1 MNEQPKPN
9 KKPFFYYAMIAML
22 ILMLLNAFVFP
33 SLMTPRVTE
42 VSYDKFLDM
51 LSGGQV
57 TVVEL
62 QENERE
68 LYFKAAD
75 ENGAERIYS
84 TGVFPDADLQKRL
97 SESGVTFSAVAPQE
111 NSTLMN
117 FLFTWIFPTLILIL
131 PMVLLWRMM
140 QKRMGDGSNMMSFG
154 MGKSNAK
161 MYVAAQTG
169 KTFADVA
176 GQEEA
181 KEALEEIVDFLHNPD
196 KYRSVGAVMPKG
208 VLLVGPPGTGK
219 TLLAKAVAGEANVPF
234 FSIAGSEFVEM
245 FVGQGAARVRDLFKQ
260 AKEKAPC
267 IVFIDEIDT
276 IGKKRD
282 GSGIAGNDE
291 REQTLNQLLSEMDG
305 FDGSSGVVILAAT
318 NRPET
323 LDKALLRPGR
333 FDRRIGFRDVKIE
346 KDRMLVNGMPVKLRG
361 ACRHDIHPTLG
372 RTTTAELDSLD
383 VILFKRS
390 NMNFVRTS
398 HYPPTERFL
407 EYCDRYGIYVES
419 ETAVCF
425 VDTYRQKNYAPGKTQ
440 DSAEFT
446 PRYLS
451 QCREMVKSFRSHPS
465 ILFWSIGNESVYG
478 TNFQQCWDWVKAT
491 DKTRPVIFS
500 YPGSV
505 GEKKPVY
512 DILSMHYQ
520 DVNGNLNQ
528 WNRSTHGFQGEGIPA
543 LFDEWAHPACY
554 TYATLQEDPNI
565 REFWGHSIERMWSG
579 LFDAPGGLGGAIW
592 GYVDETFML
601 PEPKVGTAFWK
612 EFARTAKPEDYQGKC
627 VGYGEWGIV
636 DVWRREKPEFWA
648 TKKAYSPVRLMT
660 TEVASFLSGQRLLLP
675 LYNRFDHTDL
685 DEIKIRY
692 TYKGVEKELPA
703 PSIAPHQKGL
713 LVIPAEAWEEGELLS
728 ICFYTATGELL
739 DAEQVSL
746 GSDYHVRLADSEAS
760 PVNGVLQVEETAG
773 MMTIKGDGFEIPFS
787 KETGLISN
795 ATSKG
800 QVIIEKGPFL
810 HLDIN
815 LNHLTGA
822 EVRKSARK
830 FLTSDSDWKKQS
842 LTYTRKEGAVEV
854 ALSGFYQDV
863 QTDILIRISPAGEMN
878 VSYVVAGQ
886 PNGYLRETGLSFY
899 LPERLDYLQWERKGM
914 WSCYPE
920 GAFAGNTGETS
931 LYNPKQVRYGENPAQ
946 PWSADTHNYYYWADA
961 GANCDCPLTQMA
973 KGMKENIYRYTLS
986 ATGVKAGLTVCSPD
1000 ASLACR
1006 TSKRGDGQ
1014 LMLYINNRW
1023 DYPEIAWG
1031 NYCKTLEAV
1040 PCYGEMKI
1048 RF

>member
-1 MNEQPKPN
+1 MKQIKTILFAFGCSFLLSGTKAFAQVERLPDEASYPVLQELAGVETPAVLLSGTWQFRYSPDSKWDKIQVPGEPAMQGYAIEHDKPFTYRKSFTVPADYAGKHTILRFDGVYSYARLFVNDTFVREHHGGFTRWDTDVTPFVRPGKKNEIRLEVTDRLDDISYASGYAHHPIGGILRDVTLFALPETCLYDFYAETHLDAAYEDAVLKIGYSSPVVGGAEVAYTLADPSGRRYPLAQSRFPLKEGGNMNELPVKNPLKWDAEHPN
-9 KKPFFYYAMIAML
+9 LYTL
-22 ILMLLNAFVFP
+22 
-33 SLMTPRVTE
+33 TVT
-42 VSYDKFLDM
+42 
-51 LSGGQV
+51 LS
-57 TVVEL
+57 
-62 QENERE
+62 
-68 LYFKAAD
+68 K
-75 ENGAERIYS
+75 
-84 TGVFPDADLQKRL
+84 
-97 SESGVTFSAVAPQE
+97 
-111 NSTLMN
+111 
-117 FLFTWIFPTLILIL
+117 
-131 PMVLLWRMM
+131 
-140 QKRMGDGSNMMSFG
+140 DG
-154 MGKSNAK
+154 
-161 MYVAAQTG
+161 
-169 KTFADVA
+169 
-176 GQEEA
+176 
-181 KEALEEIVDFLHNPD
+181 KEI
-196 KYRSVGAVMPKG
+196 
-208 VLLVGPPGTGK
+208 
-219 TLLAKAVAGEANVPF
+219 
-234 FSIAGSEFVEM
+234 
-245 FVGQGAARVRDLFKQ
+245 
-260 AKEKAPC
+260 
-267 IVFIDEIDT
+267 
-276 IGKKRD
+276 
-282 GSGIAGNDE
+282 
-291 REQTLNQLLSEMDG
+291 
-305 FDGSSGVVILAAT
+305 
-318 NRPET
+318 
-323 LDKALLRPGR
+323 GR

-505 GEKKPVY
+505 GEKEPVY

-528 WNRSTHGFQGEGIPA
+528 WNRSTRGFQGEGIPA

-760 PVNGVLQVEETAG
+760 PVNGVLLVEETAG

-946 PWSADTHNYYYWADA
+946 PWLADTHNYYYWADA
-961 GANCDCPLTQMA
+961 GTNCDRPLTQMA

-986 ATGVKAGLTVCSPD
+986 ATGGGAGLTVCSSD

-1031 NYCKTLEAV
+1031 NYCKTLEVV

>member
-1 MNEQPKPN
+1 MKIKTILFAFGCSLLLSGTKAFAQVERLPDEASYPVLQELAGVETPAVLLSGTWQFRYSPDSKWDKIQVPGEPAMQGYAIEHDKPFTYRKSFTVPADYAGKHTILRFDGVYSHARLFVNDTFVREHHGGFTRWETDVTPFVRPGKKNEIRLEVTDRLDDISYASGYAHHPIGGILRDVTLFALPETCLYDFYAETHLDAAYEDAVLKIGYSSPVAGGAEVAYTLTDPSGRRYPLAQSRFPLEEGGNMNELPVKNPLKWDAEHPN
-9 KKPFFYYAMIAML
+9 LYTLTI
-22 ILMLLNAFVFP
+22 
-33 SLMTPRVTE
+33 T
-42 VSYDKFLDM
+42 
-51 LSGGQV
+51 LS
-57 TVVEL
+57 
-62 QENERE
+62 
-68 LYFKAAD
+68 K
-75 ENGAERIYS
+75 
-84 TGVFPDADLQKRL
+84 
-97 SESGVTFSAVAPQE
+97 
-111 NSTLMN
+111 
-117 FLFTWIFPTLILIL
+117 
-131 PMVLLWRMM
+131 
-140 QKRMGDGSNMMSFG
+140 DG
-154 MGKSNAK
+154 
-161 MYVAAQTG
+161 
-169 KTFADVA
+169 
-176 GQEEA
+176 
-181 KEALEEIVDFLHNPD
+181 KEI
-196 KYRSVGAVMPKG
+196 
-208 VLLVGPPGTGK
+208 
-219 TLLAKAVAGEANVPF
+219 
-234 FSIAGSEFVEM
+234 
-245 FVGQGAARVRDLFKQ
+245 
-260 AKEKAPC
+260 
-267 IVFIDEIDT
+267 
-276 IGKKRD
+276 
-282 GSGIAGNDE
+282 
-291 REQTLNQLLSEMDG
+291 
-305 FDGSSGVVILAAT
+305 
-318 NRPET
+318 
-323 LDKALLRPGR
+323 GR

-565 REFWGHSIERMWSG
+565 REFWGHSLEKMWSG

-961 GANCDCPLTQMA
+961 GANCDRPLTQMA

>member
-1 MNEQPKPN
+1 MKQIKTILFAFGCSLLLSGTKAFAQVERLPDEASYPVLQELAGVETPAVLLSGTWQFQYSPDSKWDKIQVPGEPAMQGYAIEHDKPFTYRKSFTVPADYAGKHTILRFDGVYSYARLFVNGTFVREHHGGFTRWETDVTPFVRPGKKNEIRLEVTDRLDDISYASGYAHHPIGGILRDVTLFALPETCLYDFYAETHLDAAYEDAVLKIGYSSPVVGGAEVAYTLADPSGRRYPLAQSRFPLKEGGNMNELPVKNPLKWDAEHPN
-9 KKPFFYYAMIAML
+9 LYTL
-22 ILMLLNAFVFP
+22 
-33 SLMTPRVTE
+33 TVT
-42 VSYDKFLDM
+42 
-51 LSGGQV
+51 LS
-57 TVVEL
+57 
-62 QENERE
+62 
-68 LYFKAAD
+68 K
-75 ENGAERIYS
+75 
-84 TGVFPDADLQKRL
+84 
-97 SESGVTFSAVAPQE
+97 
-111 NSTLMN
+111 
-117 FLFTWIFPTLILIL
+117 
-131 PMVLLWRMM
+131 
-140 QKRMGDGSNMMSFG
+140 DG
-154 MGKSNAK
+154 
-161 MYVAAQTG
+161 
-169 KTFADVA
+169 
-176 GQEEA
+176 
-181 KEALEEIVDFLHNPD
+181 KEI
-196 KYRSVGAVMPKG
+196 
-208 VLLVGPPGTGK
+208 
-219 TLLAKAVAGEANVPF
+219 
-234 FSIAGSEFVEM
+234 
-245 FVGQGAARVRDLFKQ
+245 
-260 AKEKAPC
+260 
-267 IVFIDEIDT
+267 
-276 IGKKRD
+276 
-282 GSGIAGNDE
+282 
-291 REQTLNQLLSEMDG
+291 
-305 FDGSSGVVILAAT
+305 
-318 NRPET
+318 
-323 LDKALLRPGR
+323 GR

-440 DSAEFT
+440 DCAEFT

-505 GEKKPVY
+505 GEKEPVY

-528 WNRSTHGFQGEGIPA
+528 WNRSTRGFQGEGIPA

-565 REFWGHSIERMWSG
+565 REFWGHSIEKMWSG
-579 LFDAPGGLGGAIW
+579 LFEAPGGLGGAIW

-863 QTDILIRISPAGEMN
+863 QTDILIRISPVGEMN

-946 PWSADTHNYYYWADA
+946 PWLADTHNYYYWADA
-961 GANCDCPLTQMA
+961 GTNCDRPLTQMA

-986 ATGVKAGLTVCSPD
+986 ATGGGAGLTVCSSD

-1031 NYCKTLEAV
+1031 NYCKTLEVV

>member
-1 MNEQPKPN
+1 MKIKTILFAFGCSFLLSGTKAFAQVERLPDEASYPVLQELAGVETPAVLLSGTWQFQYSPDSKWDKIQVPGEPAMQGYAIEHDKPFTYRKSFTVPADYAGKHTILRFDGVYSHARLFVNGTFVREHHGGFTRWETDVTPFVRPGKKNEIRLEVTDRLDDISYASGYAHHPIGGILRDVTLFALPETCLYDFYAETHLDAAYEDAVLKIGYSSPVAGGAEVAYTLTDPSGRRYPLAQSRFPLEEGGNMNELPVKNPLKWDAEHPN
-9 KKPFFYYAMIAML
+9 LYTLTI
-22 ILMLLNAFVFP
+22 
-33 SLMTPRVTE
+33 T
-42 VSYDKFLDM
+42 
-51 LSGGQV
+51 LS
-57 TVVEL
+57 
-62 QENERE
+62 
-68 LYFKAAD
+68 K
-75 ENGAERIYS
+75 
-84 TGVFPDADLQKRL
+84 
-97 SESGVTFSAVAPQE
+97 
-111 NSTLMN
+111 
-117 FLFTWIFPTLILIL
+117 
-131 PMVLLWRMM
+131 
-140 QKRMGDGSNMMSFG
+140 DG
-154 MGKSNAK
+154 
-161 MYVAAQTG
+161 
-169 KTFADVA
+169 
-176 GQEEA
+176 
-181 KEALEEIVDFLHNPD
+181 KEI
-196 KYRSVGAVMPKG
+196 
-208 VLLVGPPGTGK
+208 
-219 TLLAKAVAGEANVPF
+219 
-234 FSIAGSEFVEM
+234 
-245 FVGQGAARVRDLFKQ
+245 
-260 AKEKAPC
+260 
-267 IVFIDEIDT
+267 
-276 IGKKRD
+276 
-282 GSGIAGNDE
+282 
-291 REQTLNQLLSEMDG
+291 
-305 FDGSSGVVILAAT
+305 
-318 NRPET
+318 
-323 LDKALLRPGR
+323 GR

-390 NMNFVRTS
+390 NMNFVRPS

-565 REFWGHSIERMWSG
+565 REFWGHSLEKMWSG

>member
-1 MNEQPKPN
+1 MKQIKTILFAFGCSLLLSGTKAFAQVERLPDEASYPVLQELAGVETPAVLLSGTWQFRYSPDSKWDKIQVPGEPAMQGYAIEHDKPFTYRKSFTVPADYAGKHTILRFDGVYSHARLFVNGTFVREHHGGFTRWETDVTPFVRPGKKNEIRLEVTDRLDDISYASGYAHHPIGGILRDVTLFALPETCLYDFYAETHLDAAYEDAVLKIGYSSPVAGGAEVAYTLTDPSGRRYPLAQSRFPLEEGGNMNELPVKNPLKWDAEHPN
-9 KKPFFYYAMIAML
+9 LYTLTI
-22 ILMLLNAFVFP
+22 
-33 SLMTPRVTE
+33 T
-42 VSYDKFLDM
+42 
-51 LSGGQV
+51 LS
-57 TVVEL
+57 
-62 QENERE
+62 
-68 LYFKAAD
+68 K
-75 ENGAERIYS
+75 
-84 TGVFPDADLQKRL
+84 
-97 SESGVTFSAVAPQE
+97 
-111 NSTLMN
+111 
-117 FLFTWIFPTLILIL
+117 
-131 PMVLLWRMM
+131 
-140 QKRMGDGSNMMSFG
+140 DG
-154 MGKSNAK
+154 
-161 MYVAAQTG
+161 
-169 KTFADVA
+169 
-176 GQEEA
+176 
-181 KEALEEIVDFLHNPD
+181 KEI
-196 KYRSVGAVMPKG
+196 
-208 VLLVGPPGTGK
+208 
-219 TLLAKAVAGEANVPF
+219 
-234 FSIAGSEFVEM
+234 
-245 FVGQGAARVRDLFKQ
+245 
-260 AKEKAPC
+260 
-267 IVFIDEIDT
+267 
-276 IGKKRD
+276 
-282 GSGIAGNDE
+282 
-291 REQTLNQLLSEMDG
+291 
-305 FDGSSGVVILAAT
+305 
-318 NRPET
+318 
-323 LDKALLRPGR
+323 GR

-675 LYNRFDHTDL
+675 VYNRFDHTDL
-685 DEIKIRY
+685 NEIEARY
-692 TYKGVEKELPA
+692 IYKGEEKKLSLP
-703 PSIAPHQKGL
+703 SVAPHQKGL
-713 LVIPAEAWEEGELLS
+713 LTIPAEAWNANEPLLVS
-728 ICFYTATGELL
+728 FYTATGELIDREQVRLGNEPVHLL
-739 DAEQVSL
+739 DARREQPL
-746 GSDYHVRLADSEAS
+746 D
-760 PVNGVLQVEETAG
+760 VEETAELIC
-773 MMTIKGDGFEIPFS
+773 IKGTDFEIPFS
-787 KETGLISN
+787 KETGLICN

-800 QVIIEKGPFL
+800 QVVIEKGPFL

-946 PWSADTHNYYYWADA
+946 PWSSDTHNYYYWADA
-961 GANCDCPLTQMA
+961 GANCTRPLTQMA

-986 ATGVKAGLTVCSPD
+986 AAGEKEGLTVSSPD

-1006 TSKRGDGQ
+1006 ASKKGDGQ

>member
-1 MNEQPKPN
+1 MKQIKTILFAFGCSLLLSGTKAFAQVERLPDEASYPVLQELAGVETPAVLLSGTWQFRYSPDSKWDKIQVPGEPAMQGYAIEHDKPFTYRKSFTVPADYAGKHTILRFDGVYSYARLFVNDTFVREHHGGFTRWETDVTPFVRPGKKNEIRLEVTDRLDDISYASGYAHHPIGGILRDVTLFALPETCLYDFYAETHLDAAYEDAVLKIGYSSPVAGGAEVAYTLTEPSGRRYPLAQSRFPLEEGGNMNELPVKNPLKWDAEHPN
-9 KKPFFYYAMIAML
+9 LYTLTI
-22 ILMLLNAFVFP
+22 
-33 SLMTPRVTE
+33 T
-42 VSYDKFLDM
+42 
-51 LSGGQV
+51 LS
-57 TVVEL
+57 
-62 QENERE
+62 
-68 LYFKAAD
+68 K
-75 ENGAERIYS
+75 
-84 TGVFPDADLQKRL
+84 
-97 SESGVTFSAVAPQE
+97 
-111 NSTLMN
+111 
-117 FLFTWIFPTLILIL
+117 
-131 PMVLLWRMM
+131 
-140 QKRMGDGSNMMSFG
+140 DG
-154 MGKSNAK
+154 
-161 MYVAAQTG
+161 
-169 KTFADVA
+169 
-176 GQEEA
+176 
-181 KEALEEIVDFLHNPD
+181 KEI
-196 KYRSVGAVMPKG
+196 
-208 VLLVGPPGTGK
+208 
-219 TLLAKAVAGEANVPF
+219 
-234 FSIAGSEFVEM
+234 
-245 FVGQGAARVRDLFKQ
+245 
-260 AKEKAPC
+260 
-267 IVFIDEIDT
+267 
-276 IGKKRD
+276 
-282 GSGIAGNDE
+282 
-291 REQTLNQLLSEMDG
+291 
-305 FDGSSGVVILAAT
+305 
-318 NRPET
+318 
-323 LDKALLRPGR
+323 GR

-554 TYATLQEDPNI
+554 TYATLQEDPTI

-986 ATGVKAGLTVCSPD
+986 ATGGGAGLTVCSPD

>member
-1 MNEQPKPN
+1 MKQIKTILFAFGCSFLLSGTKAFAQVERLPDEASYPVLQELAGVETPAVLLSGTWQFRYSPDSKWDKIQVPGEPAMQGYAIEHDKPFTYRKSFTVPADYAGKHTILRFDGVYSYARLFVNDTFVREHHGGFTRWDTDITPFVRPGKKNEIRLEVTDRLDDISYASGYAHHPIGGILRDVTLFVLPETCLYDFYAETHLDAAYEDAVLKIGYSSPVAGGAEVAYTLTDPSGRRYPLAQSRFPLEEGGNMNELPVKNPLKWDAEHPN
-9 KKPFFYYAMIAML
+9 LYTLTI
-22 ILMLLNAFVFP
+22 
-33 SLMTPRVTE
+33 T
-42 VSYDKFLDM
+42 
-51 LSGGQV
+51 LS
-57 TVVEL
+57 
-62 QENERE
+62 
-68 LYFKAAD
+68 K
-75 ENGAERIYS
+75 
-84 TGVFPDADLQKRL
+84 
-97 SESGVTFSAVAPQE
+97 
-111 NSTLMN
+111 
-117 FLFTWIFPTLILIL
+117 
-131 PMVLLWRMM
+131 
-140 QKRMGDGSNMMSFG
+140 DG
-154 MGKSNAK
+154 
-161 MYVAAQTG
+161 
-169 KTFADVA
+169 
-176 GQEEA
+176 
-181 KEALEEIVDFLHNPD
+181 KEI
-196 KYRSVGAVMPKG
+196 
-208 VLLVGPPGTGK
+208 
-219 TLLAKAVAGEANVPF
+219 
-234 FSIAGSEFVEM
+234 
-245 FVGQGAARVRDLFKQ
+245 
-260 AKEKAPC
+260 
-267 IVFIDEIDT
+267 
-276 IGKKRD
+276 
-282 GSGIAGNDE
+282 
-291 REQTLNQLLSEMDG
+291 
-305 FDGSSGVVILAAT
+305 
-318 NRPET
+318 
-323 LDKALLRPGR
+323 GR
-333 FDRRIGFRDVKIE
+333 FDCRIGFRDVKIE

-505 GEKKPVY
+505 GEKEPVY

-713 LVIPAEAWEEGELLS
+713 LVIPAETWEEGELLS

-760 PVNGVLQVEETAG
+760 PVNGVLLVEETAG

-787 KETGLISN
+787 KETGLICN

-961 GANCDCPLTQMA
+961 GANCDRPLTQMA

-986 ATGVKAGLTVCSPD
+986 ATGGGAGLTVCSPD

>member
-1 MNEQPKPN
+1 MKQIKTILFAFGCSFLLSGTKAFAQVERLPDEASYPVLQELAGVETPAVLLSGTWQFRYSPDSKWDKIQVPGEPAMQGYAIEHDKPFTYRKSFTVPADYAGKHTILRFDGVYSHARLFVNGTFVREHHGGFTRWDTDVTPFVRPGKKNEIRLEVTDRLDDISYASGYAHHPIGGILRDVTLFALPETCLYDFYAETHLDAAYEDAVLKIGYSSPVVGGAEVAYTLADPSGRRYPLAQSRFPLKEGGNMNELPVKNPLKWDAEHPN
-9 KKPFFYYAMIAML
+9 LYTL
-22 ILMLLNAFVFP
+22 
-33 SLMTPRVTE
+33 TVT
-42 VSYDKFLDM
+42 
-51 LSGGQV
+51 LS
-57 TVVEL
+57 
-62 QENERE
+62 
-68 LYFKAAD
+68 K
-75 ENGAERIYS
+75 
-84 TGVFPDADLQKRL
+84 
-97 SESGVTFSAVAPQE
+97 
-111 NSTLMN
+111 
-117 FLFTWIFPTLILIL
+117 
-131 PMVLLWRMM
+131 
-140 QKRMGDGSNMMSFG
+140 DG
-154 MGKSNAK
+154 
-161 MYVAAQTG
+161 
-169 KTFADVA
+169 
-176 GQEEA
+176 
-181 KEALEEIVDFLHNPD
+181 KEI
-196 KYRSVGAVMPKG
+196 
-208 VLLVGPPGTGK
+208 
-219 TLLAKAVAGEANVPF
+219 
-234 FSIAGSEFVEM
+234 
-245 FVGQGAARVRDLFKQ
+245 
-260 AKEKAPC
+260 
-267 IVFIDEIDT
+267 
-276 IGKKRD
+276 
-282 GSGIAGNDE
+282 
-291 REQTLNQLLSEMDG
+291 
-305 FDGSSGVVILAAT
+305 
-318 NRPET
+318 
-323 LDKALLRPGR
+323 GR

-440 DSAEFT
+440 DSAGFT

-505 GEKKPVY
+505 GEKEPVY

-528 WNRSTHGFQGEGIPA
+528 WNRSTRGFQGEGIPA

-713 LVIPAEAWEEGELLS
+713 LVIPAETWEEGELLS

-760 PVNGVLQVEETAG
+760 PVNGVL
-773 MMTIKGDGFEIPFS
+773 
-787 KETGLISN
+787 
-795 ATSKG
+795 
-800 QVIIEKGPFL
+800 
-810 HLDIN
+810 
-815 LNHLTGA
+815 
-822 EVRKSARK
+822 RR
-830 FLTSDSDWKKQS
+830 
-842 LTYTRKEGAVEV
+842 
-854 ALSGFYQDV
+854 
-863 QTDILIRISPAGEMN
+863 
-878 VSYVVAGQ
+878 
-886 PNGYLRETGLSFY
+886 
-899 LPERLDYLQWERKGM
+899 
-914 WSCYPE
+914 
-920 GAFAGNTGETS
+920 
-931 LYNPKQVRYGENPAQ
+931 
-946 PWSADTHNYYYWADA
+946 
-961 GANCDCPLTQMA
+961 
-973 KGMKENIYRYTLS
+973 
-986 ATGVKAGLTVCSPD
+986 
-1000 ASLACR
+1000 
-1006 TSKRGDGQ
+1006 
-1014 LMLYINNRW
+1014 
-1023 DYPEIAWG
+1023 
-1031 NYCKTLEAV
+1031 
-1040 PCYGEMKI
+1040 
-1048 RF
+1048 

>member
-1 MNEQPKPN
+1 MKQIKTILFAFGCSFLLSGTKAFAQVERLPDEASYPVLQELAGVETPAVLLSGTWQFRYSPDSKWDKIQVPGEPAMQGYAIEHDKPFTYRKSFTVPADYAGKHTILRFDGVYSYARLFVNDTFVREHHGGFTRWDTDVTPFVRPGKKNEIRLEVTDRLDDISYASGYAHHPIGGILRDVTLFALPETCLYDFYAETHLDAAYEDAVLKIGYSSPVVGGAEVAYTLADPSGRRYPLAQSRFPLKEGGNMNELPVKNPLKWDAEHPN
-9 KKPFFYYAMIAML
+9 LYTL
-22 ILMLLNAFVFP
+22 
-33 SLMTPRVTE
+33 TVT
-42 VSYDKFLDM
+42 
-51 LSGGQV
+51 LS
-57 TVVEL
+57 
-62 QENERE
+62 
-68 LYFKAAD
+68 K
-75 ENGAERIYS
+75 
-84 TGVFPDADLQKRL
+84 
-97 SESGVTFSAVAPQE
+97 
-111 NSTLMN
+111 
-117 FLFTWIFPTLILIL
+117 
-131 PMVLLWRMM
+131 
-140 QKRMGDGSNMMSFG
+140 DG
-154 MGKSNAK
+154 
-161 MYVAAQTG
+161 
-169 KTFADVA
+169 
-176 GQEEA
+176 
-181 KEALEEIVDFLHNPD
+181 KEI
-196 KYRSVGAVMPKG
+196 
-208 VLLVGPPGTGK
+208 
-219 TLLAKAVAGEANVPF
+219 
-234 FSIAGSEFVEM
+234 
-245 FVGQGAARVRDLFKQ
+245 
-260 AKEKAPC
+260 
-267 IVFIDEIDT
+267 
-276 IGKKRD
+276 
-282 GSGIAGNDE
+282 
-291 REQTLNQLLSEMDG
+291 
-305 FDGSSGVVILAAT
+305 
-318 NRPET
+318 
-323 LDKALLRPGR
+323 GR

-505 GEKKPVY
+505 GEKEPVY

-675 LYNRFDHTDL
+675 LYNCFDHTDL

-760 PVNGVLQVEETAG
+760 PVNGVLLVEETVG

-787 KETGLISN
+787 KETGLICN

-946 PWSADTHNYYYWADA
+946 PWLADTHNYYYWADA
-961 GANCDCPLTQMA
+961 GTNCDRPLTQMA

-986 ATGVKAGLTVCSPD
+986 ATGGGAGLTVCSSD

-1031 NYCKTLEAV
+1031 NYCKTLEVV

>member
-1 MNEQPKPN
+1 MKQIKTILFAFGCSFLLSGTKAFAQVERLPDEASYPVLQELAGVETPAVLLSGTWQFRYSPDSKWDKIQVPGEPAMQGYAIEHDKPFTYRKSFTVPADYAGKHTILRFDGVYSYARLFVNDTFVREHHGGFTRWDTDITPFVRPGKKNEIRLEVTDRLDDISYASGYAHHPIGGILRDVTLFVLPETCLYDFYAETHLDAAYEDAVLKIGYSSPVAGGAEVAYTLTDPSGRRYPLAQSRFPLEEGGNMNELPVKNPLKWDAEHPN
-9 KKPFFYYAMIAML
+9 LYTLTI
-22 ILMLLNAFVFP
+22 
-33 SLMTPRVTE
+33 T
-42 VSYDKFLDM
+42 
-51 LSGGQV
+51 LS
-57 TVVEL
+57 
-62 QENERE
+62 
-68 LYFKAAD
+68 K
-75 ENGAERIYS
+75 
-84 TGVFPDADLQKRL
+84 
-97 SESGVTFSAVAPQE
+97 
-111 NSTLMN
+111 
-117 FLFTWIFPTLILIL
+117 
-131 PMVLLWRMM
+131 
-140 QKRMGDGSNMMSFG
+140 DG
-154 MGKSNAK
+154 
-161 MYVAAQTG
+161 
-169 KTFADVA
+169 
-176 GQEEA
+176 
-181 KEALEEIVDFLHNPD
+181 KEI
-196 KYRSVGAVMPKG
+196 
-208 VLLVGPPGTGK
+208 
-219 TLLAKAVAGEANVPF
+219 
-234 FSIAGSEFVEM
+234 
-245 FVGQGAARVRDLFKQ
+245 
-260 AKEKAPC
+260 
-267 IVFIDEIDT
+267 
-276 IGKKRD
+276 
-282 GSGIAGNDE
+282 
-291 REQTLNQLLSEMDG
+291 
-305 FDGSSGVVILAAT
+305 
-318 NRPET
+318 
-323 LDKALLRPGR
+323 GR
-333 FDRRIGFRDVKIE
+333 FDCRIGFRDVKIE

-505 GEKKPVY
+505 GEKEPVY

-760 PVNGVLQVEETAG
+760 PVNGVLLVEETAG

-787 KETGLISN
+787 KETGLICN

-931 LYNPKQVRYGENPAQ
+931 LYNSKQVRYGENPAQ
-946 PWSADTHNYYYWADA
+946 PWLADTHNYYYWADA
-961 GANCDCPLTQMA
+961 GTNCDRPLTQMA

-986 ATGVKAGLTVCSPD
+986 ATGGGAGLTVCSSD

-1031 NYCKTLEAV
+1031 NYCKTLEVV

>member
-1 MNEQPKPN
+1 MKQIKIILFAFGCSLLLSGTKAFAQVERLPDEASYPVLQELAGVETPAVLLSGTWQFRYSPDSKWDKIQVPGEPAMQGYAIEHDKPFTYRKSFTVPADYAGKHTILRFDGVYSYARLFVNDTFVREHHGGFTRWDTDITPFVRPGKKNEIRLEVTDRLDDISYASGYAHHPIGGILRDVTLFALPETCLYDFYAETHLDAAYEDAVLKIGYSSPVAGGAEVAYTLTDPSGRRYPLAQSRFPLEEGGNMNELPVKNPLKWDAEHPN
-9 KKPFFYYAMIAML
+9 LYTLTI
-22 ILMLLNAFVFP
+22 
-33 SLMTPRVTE
+33 T
-42 VSYDKFLDM
+42 
-51 LSGGQV
+51 LS
-57 TVVEL
+57 
-62 QENERE
+62 
-68 LYFKAAD
+68 K
-75 ENGAERIYS
+75 
-84 TGVFPDADLQKRL
+84 
-97 SESGVTFSAVAPQE
+97 
-111 NSTLMN
+111 
-117 FLFTWIFPTLILIL
+117 
-131 PMVLLWRMM
+131 
-140 QKRMGDGSNMMSFG
+140 DG
-154 MGKSNAK
+154 
-161 MYVAAQTG
+161 
-169 KTFADVA
+169 
-176 GQEEA
+176 
-181 KEALEEIVDFLHNPD
+181 KEI
-196 KYRSVGAVMPKG
+196 
-208 VLLVGPPGTGK
+208 
-219 TLLAKAVAGEANVPF
+219 
-234 FSIAGSEFVEM
+234 
-245 FVGQGAARVRDLFKQ
+245 
-260 AKEKAPC
+260 
-267 IVFIDEIDT
+267 
-276 IGKKRD
+276 
-282 GSGIAGNDE
+282 
-291 REQTLNQLLSEMDG
+291 
-305 FDGSSGVVILAAT
+305 
-318 NRPET
+318 
-323 LDKALLRPGR
+323 GR

-528 WNRSTHGFQGEGIPA
+528 WNRSTRGFQGGGIPA

-565 REFWGHSIERMWSG
+565 REFWGHSIEKMWSG
-579 LFDAPGGLGGAIW
+579 LFEAPGGLGGAIW

-760 PVNGVLQVEETAG
+760 PVNGVLLVEETAG

-842 LTYTRKEGAVEV
+842 LTYTRKEGTVEV

-863 QTDILIRISPAGEMN
+863 QIDILIRISPAGEMN

-946 PWSADTHNYYYWADA
+946 PWLADTHNYYYWADA
-961 GANCDCPLTQMA
+961 GTNCDRPLTQMA

-986 ATGVKAGLTVCSPD
+986 ATGGGAGLTVCSSD

-1031 NYCKTLEAV
+1031 NYCKTLEVV

>member
-1 MNEQPKPN
+1 MKQIKIILFAFGCSLLLSGTKAFAQVERLPDEASYPVLQELAGVETPAVLLSGTWQFRYSPDSKWDKIQVPGEPAMQGYAIEHDKPFTYRKSFTVPADYAGKHTILRFDGVYSHARLFVNGTFVREHHGGFTRWETDVTPFVRPGKKNEIRLEVTDRLDDISYASGYAHHPIGGILRDVTLFALPETCLYDFYAETHLDAAYEDAVLKIGYSSPVAGGAEVAYTLTEPSGRHYLLAQSRFPLEEGGNMNELPVKNPLKWDAEHPN
-9 KKPFFYYAMIAML
+9 LYTL
-22 ILMLLNAFVFP
+22 
-33 SLMTPRVTE
+33 TVT
-42 VSYDKFLDM
+42 
-51 LSGGQV
+51 LS
-57 TVVEL
+57 
-62 QENERE
+62 
-68 LYFKAAD
+68 K
-75 ENGAERIYS
+75 
-84 TGVFPDADLQKRL
+84 
-97 SESGVTFSAVAPQE
+97 
-111 NSTLMN
+111 
-117 FLFTWIFPTLILIL
+117 
-131 PMVLLWRMM
+131 
-140 QKRMGDGSNMMSFG
+140 DG
-154 MGKSNAK
+154 
-161 MYVAAQTG
+161 
-169 KTFADVA
+169 
-176 GQEEA
+176 
-181 KEALEEIVDFLHNPD
+181 KEI
-196 KYRSVGAVMPKG
+196 
-208 VLLVGPPGTGK
+208 
-219 TLLAKAVAGEANVPF
+219 
-234 FSIAGSEFVEM
+234 
-245 FVGQGAARVRDLFKQ
+245 
-260 AKEKAPC
+260 
-267 IVFIDEIDT
+267 
-276 IGKKRD
+276 
-282 GSGIAGNDE
+282 
-291 REQTLNQLLSEMDG
+291 
-305 FDGSSGVVILAAT
+305 
-318 NRPET
+318 
-323 LDKALLRPGR
+323 GR

-407 EYCDRYGIYVES
+407 AYCDRYGIYVES

-491 DKTRPVIFS
+491 DRTRPVIFS

-520 DVNGNLNQ
+520 DINGNLNQ
-528 WNRSTHGFQGEGIPA
+528 WNRSTRGFQGEGIPA

-565 REFWGHSIERMWSG
+565 REFWGHSLEKMWSG

-660 TEVASFLSGQRLLLP
+660 TEVPSFLSGQRLLLP
-675 LYNRFDHTDL
+675 VYNRFDHTDL
-685 DEIKIRY
+685 NEIKIRY

-787 KETGLISN
+787 KETGLICN

-961 GANCDCPLTQMA
+961 GANCDRPLTQMA

-986 ATGVKAGLTVCSPD
+986 ATGGGAGLTVCSSD

>member
-1 MNEQPKPN
+1 MKQIKTILFAFGCSFLLSGTKAFAQVERLPDEASYPVLQELAGVETPAVLLSGTWQFQYSPDSKWDKIQVPGEPAMQGYAIEHDKPFTYRKSFTVPADYAGKHTILRFDGVYSYARLFVNDTFVREHHGGFTRWDTDITPFVRPGKKNEIRLEVTDRLDDISYASGYAHHPIGGILRDVTLFVLPETCLYDFYAETHLDAAYEDAVLKIGYSSPVAGGAEVAYTLTDPSGRRYPLAQSRFPLEEGGNMNELPVKNPLKWDAEHPN
-9 KKPFFYYAMIAML
+9 LYTLTI
-22 ILMLLNAFVFP
+22 
-33 SLMTPRVTE
+33 T
-42 VSYDKFLDM
+42 
-51 LSGGQV
+51 LS
-57 TVVEL
+57 
-62 QENERE
+62 
-68 LYFKAAD
+68 K
-75 ENGAERIYS
+75 
-84 TGVFPDADLQKRL
+84 
-97 SESGVTFSAVAPQE
+97 
-111 NSTLMN
+111 
-117 FLFTWIFPTLILIL
+117 
-131 PMVLLWRMM
+131 
-140 QKRMGDGSNMMSFG
+140 DG
-154 MGKSNAK
+154 
-161 MYVAAQTG
+161 
-169 KTFADVA
+169 
-176 GQEEA
+176 
-181 KEALEEIVDFLHNPD
+181 KEI
-196 KYRSVGAVMPKG
+196 
-208 VLLVGPPGTGK
+208 
-219 TLLAKAVAGEANVPF
+219 
-234 FSIAGSEFVEM
+234 
-245 FVGQGAARVRDLFKQ
+245 
-260 AKEKAPC
+260 
-267 IVFIDEIDT
+267 
-276 IGKKRD
+276 
-282 GSGIAGNDE
+282 
-291 REQTLNQLLSEMDG
+291 
-305 FDGSSGVVILAAT
+305 
-318 NRPET
+318 
-323 LDKALLRPGR
+323 GR
-333 FDRRIGFRDVKIE
+333 FDCRIGFRDVKIE

-505 GEKKPVY
+505 GEKEPVY

-760 PVNGVLQVEETAG
+760 PVNGVLLVEETAG

-787 KETGLISN
+787 KETGLICN

-961 GANCDCPLTQMA
+961 GANCDRPLTQMA

-986 ATGVKAGLTVCSPD
+986 ATGGGAGLTVCSPD

>member
-1 MNEQPKPN
+1 MKQIKTILFAFGCSFLLSGTKAFAQIERLPDEASYPVLQELAGVETPAVLLSGTWQFQYSPDSKWDKIQVPGEPAMQGYAIEHDKPFTYRKSFTVPADYAGKHTILRFDGVYSHARLFVNGTFVREHHGGFTRWETDVTPFVRPGKKNEIRLEVTDRLDDISYASGYAHHPIGGILRDVTLFALPETCLYDFYAETHLDAAYEDAVLKIGYSSPVAGGAEVAYTLTEPSGRRYPLVQSRFPLEEGGNMNELPVKNPLKWDAEHPN
-9 KKPFFYYAMIAML
+9 LYTLTI
-22 ILMLLNAFVFP
+22 
-33 SLMTPRVTE
+33 T
-42 VSYDKFLDM
+42 
-51 LSGGQV
+51 LS
-57 TVVEL
+57 
-62 QENERE
+62 
-68 LYFKAAD
+68 K
-75 ENGAERIYS
+75 
-84 TGVFPDADLQKRL
+84 
-97 SESGVTFSAVAPQE
+97 
-111 NSTLMN
+111 
-117 FLFTWIFPTLILIL
+117 
-131 PMVLLWRMM
+131 
-140 QKRMGDGSNMMSFG
+140 DG
-154 MGKSNAK
+154 
-161 MYVAAQTG
+161 
-169 KTFADVA
+169 
-176 GQEEA
+176 
-181 KEALEEIVDFLHNPD
+181 KEI
-196 KYRSVGAVMPKG
+196 
-208 VLLVGPPGTGK
+208 
-219 TLLAKAVAGEANVPF
+219 
-234 FSIAGSEFVEM
+234 
-245 FVGQGAARVRDLFKQ
+245 
-260 AKEKAPC
+260 
-267 IVFIDEIDT
+267 
-276 IGKKRD
+276 
-282 GSGIAGNDE
+282 
-291 REQTLNQLLSEMDG
+291 
-305 FDGSSGVVILAAT
+305 
-318 NRPET
+318 
-323 LDKALLRPGR
+323 GR

-854 ALSGFYQDV
+854 ALSGFSQDV
-863 QTDILIRISPAGEMN
+863 QTAILIRISPAGEMN

-986 ATGVKAGLTVCSPD
+986 ATGGGAGLTVCSPD

-1031 NYCKTLEAV
+1031 NYCKTLEA
-1040 PCYGEMKI
+1040 MA
-1048 RF
+1048 R

>member
-1 MNEQPKPN
+1 MKQIKTILFAFGCSLLLSGTKAFAQVERLPDEASYPVLQELAGVETPAVLLSGTWQFRYSPDSKWDKIQVPGEPAMQGYAIEHDKPFTYRKSFTVPADYAGKHTILRFDGVYSYARLFVNDTFVREHHGGFTRWETDVTPFVRPGKKNEIRLEVTDRLDDISYASGYAHHPIGGILRDVTLFALPETCLYDFYAETHLDAAYEDAVLKIGYSSPVAGGAEVAYTLTDPSGRRYPLAQSRFPLEEGGNMNELPVKNPLKWDAEHPN
-9 KKPFFYYAMIAML
+9 LYTLTI
-22 ILMLLNAFVFP
+22 
-33 SLMTPRVTE
+33 T
-42 VSYDKFLDM
+42 
-51 LSGGQV
+51 LS
-57 TVVEL
+57 
-62 QENERE
+62 
-68 LYFKAAD
+68 K
-75 ENGAERIYS
+75 
-84 TGVFPDADLQKRL
+84 
-97 SESGVTFSAVAPQE
+97 
-111 NSTLMN
+111 
-117 FLFTWIFPTLILIL
+117 
-131 PMVLLWRMM
+131 
-140 QKRMGDGSNMMSFG
+140 DG
-154 MGKSNAK
+154 
-161 MYVAAQTG
+161 
-169 KTFADVA
+169 
-176 GQEEA
+176 
-181 KEALEEIVDFLHNPD
+181 KEI
-196 KYRSVGAVMPKG
+196 
-208 VLLVGPPGTGK
+208 
-219 TLLAKAVAGEANVPF
+219 
-234 FSIAGSEFVEM
+234 
-245 FVGQGAARVRDLFKQ
+245 
-260 AKEKAPC
+260 
-267 IVFIDEIDT
+267 
-276 IGKKRD
+276 
-282 GSGIAGNDE
+282 
-291 REQTLNQLLSEMDG
+291 
-305 FDGSSGVVILAAT
+305 
-318 NRPET
+318 
-323 LDKALLRPGR
+323 GR

-565 REFWGHSIERMWSG
+565 REFWGHSIEKMWSG
-579 LFDAPGGLGGAIW
+579 LFEAPGGLGGAIW

-830 FLTSDSDWKKQS
+830 FLASDSDWKKQS
-842 LTYTRKEGAVEV
+842 LTYTRKEGTVEV

-986 ATGVKAGLTVCSPD
+986 ATGGGAGLTVCSSD

>member
-1 MNEQPKPN
+1 MKQIKTILFAFGCSLLLSGTKAFAQVERLPDEASYPVLQELAGVETPAVLLSGTWQFRYSPDSKWDKIQVPGEPAMQGYAIEHDKPFTYRKSFTVPADYAGKHTILRFDGVYSYARLFVNDTFVREHHGGFTRWETDVTPFVRPGKKNEIRLEVTDRLDDISYASGYAHHPIGGILRDVTLFALPETCLYDFYAETHLDAAYEDAVLKIGYSSPVAGGAEVAYTLTDPSGRRYPLAQSRFPLEEGGNMNELPVKNPLKWDAEHPN
-9 KKPFFYYAMIAML
+9 LYTLTI
-22 ILMLLNAFVFP
+22 
-33 SLMTPRVTE
+33 T
-42 VSYDKFLDM
+42 
-51 LSGGQV
+51 LS
-57 TVVEL
+57 
-62 QENERE
+62 
-68 LYFKAAD
+68 K
-75 ENGAERIYS
+75 
-84 TGVFPDADLQKRL
+84 
-97 SESGVTFSAVAPQE
+97 
-111 NSTLMN
+111 
-117 FLFTWIFPTLILIL
+117 
-131 PMVLLWRMM
+131 
-140 QKRMGDGSNMMSFG
+140 DG
-154 MGKSNAK
+154 
-161 MYVAAQTG
+161 
-169 KTFADVA
+169 
-176 GQEEA
+176 
-181 KEALEEIVDFLHNPD
+181 KEI
-196 KYRSVGAVMPKG
+196 
-208 VLLVGPPGTGK
+208 
-219 TLLAKAVAGEANVPF
+219 
-234 FSIAGSEFVEM
+234 
-245 FVGQGAARVRDLFKQ
+245 
-260 AKEKAPC
+260 
-267 IVFIDEIDT
+267 
-276 IGKKRD
+276 
-282 GSGIAGNDE
+282 
-291 REQTLNQLLSEMDG
+291 
-305 FDGSSGVVILAAT
+305 
-318 NRPET
+318 
-323 LDKALLRPGR
+323 GR

-713 LVIPAEAWEEGELLS
+713 LVIPAETWEEGELLS

-946 PWSADTHNYYYWADA
+946 PWLADTHNYYYWADA
-961 GANCDCPLTQMA
+961 GTNCDRPLTQMA

-986 ATGVKAGLTVCSPD
+986 ATGGGAGLTVCSSD

-1031 NYCKTLEAV
+1031 NYCKTLEVV

>member
-1 MNEQPKPN
+1 MKQIKTILFAFGCSFLLSGTKAFAQVERLPDEASYPVLQELAGVETPAVLLSGTWQFRYSPDSKWDKIQVPGEPAMQGYAIEHDKPFTYRKSFTVPADYAGKHTILRFDGVYSYARLFVNGTFVREHHGGFTRWETDVTPFVRPGKKNEIRLEVTDRLDDISYASGYAHHPIGGILRDVTLFALPETCLYDFYAETHLDAAYEDAVLKIGYSSPVAGGAEVAYTLTEPSGRRYPLAQSRFSLEEGGNMNELPVKNPLKWDAEHPN
-9 KKPFFYYAMIAML
+9 LYTLTI
-22 ILMLLNAFVFP
+22 
-33 SLMTPRVTE
+33 T
-42 VSYDKFLDM
+42 
-51 LSGGQV
+51 LS
-57 TVVEL
+57 
-62 QENERE
+62 
-68 LYFKAAD
+68 K
-75 ENGAERIYS
+75 
-84 TGVFPDADLQKRL
+84 
-97 SESGVTFSAVAPQE
+97 
-111 NSTLMN
+111 
-117 FLFTWIFPTLILIL
+117 
-131 PMVLLWRMM
+131 
-140 QKRMGDGSNMMSFG
+140 DG
-154 MGKSNAK
+154 
-161 MYVAAQTG
+161 
-169 KTFADVA
+169 
-176 GQEEA
+176 
-181 KEALEEIVDFLHNPD
+181 KEI
-196 KYRSVGAVMPKG
+196 
-208 VLLVGPPGTGK
+208 
-219 TLLAKAVAGEANVPF
+219 
-234 FSIAGSEFVEM
+234 
-245 FVGQGAARVRDLFKQ
+245 
-260 AKEKAPC
+260 
-267 IVFIDEIDT
+267 
-276 IGKKRD
+276 
-282 GSGIAGNDE
+282 
-291 REQTLNQLLSEMDG
+291 
-305 FDGSSGVVILAAT
+305 
-318 NRPET
+318 
-323 LDKALLRPGR
+323 GR

-565 REFWGHSIERMWSG
+565 REFWGHSLEKMWSG

-685 DEIKIRY
+685 DEIEARY
-692 TYKGVEKELPA
+692 IYKGEEKKLSLP
-703 PSIAPHQKGL
+703 SVAPHQKGL
-713 LVIPAEAWEEGELLS
+713 LTIPAEAWKANEPLLVS
-728 ICFYTATGELL
+728 FYTATGELIDREQVKLGNEPVRLL
-739 DAEQVSL
+739 DARREQPL
-746 GSDYHVRLADSEAS
+746 D
-760 PVNGVLQVEETAG
+760 VEETAELIC
-773 MMTIKGDGFEIPFS
+773 IKGTDFEIPFS
-787 KETGLISN
+787 KETGLIRN

-830 FLTSDSDWKKQS
+830 FLASDSDWKKQS

-961 GANCDCPLTQMA
+961 GANCDRPLTQMA

-986 ATGVKAGLTVCSPD
+986 ATGGGAGLTVCSPD

>member
-1 MNEQPKPN
+1 MKQIKTILFAFGCSFLLSGTKAFAQIERLPDEASYPVLQELAGVETPAVLLSGTWQFQYSPDSKWDKIQVPGEPAMQGYAIEHDKPFTYRKSFTVPADYAGKHTILRFDGVYSHARLFVNGTFVREHHGGFTRWETDVTPFVRPGKKNEIRLEVTDRLDDISYASGYAHHPIGGILRDVTLFALPETCLYDFYAETHLDAAYEDAVLKIGYSSPVAGGAEVAYTLTEPSGRRYPLVQSRFPLEEGGNMNELPVKNPLKWDAEHPN
-9 KKPFFYYAMIAML
+9 LYTLTI
-22 ILMLLNAFVFP
+22 
-33 SLMTPRVTE
+33 T
-42 VSYDKFLDM
+42 
-51 LSGGQV
+51 LS
-57 TVVEL
+57 
-62 QENERE
+62 
-68 LYFKAAD
+68 K
-75 ENGAERIYS
+75 
-84 TGVFPDADLQKRL
+84 
-97 SESGVTFSAVAPQE
+97 
-111 NSTLMN
+111 
-117 FLFTWIFPTLILIL
+117 
-131 PMVLLWRMM
+131 
-140 QKRMGDGSNMMSFG
+140 DG
-154 MGKSNAK
+154 
-161 MYVAAQTG
+161 
-169 KTFADVA
+169 
-176 GQEEA
+176 
-181 KEALEEIVDFLHNPD
+181 KEI
-196 KYRSVGAVMPKG
+196 
-208 VLLVGPPGTGK
+208 
-219 TLLAKAVAGEANVPF
+219 
-234 FSIAGSEFVEM
+234 
-245 FVGQGAARVRDLFKQ
+245 
-260 AKEKAPC
+260 
-267 IVFIDEIDT
+267 
-276 IGKKRD
+276 
-282 GSGIAGNDE
+282 
-291 REQTLNQLLSEMDG
+291 
-305 FDGSSGVVILAAT
+305 
-318 NRPET
+318 
-323 LDKALLRPGR
+323 GR

-1000 ASLACR
+1000 ASLACS

>member
-1 MNEQPKPN
+1 MKQIKTILFAFGCSFLLSGTKAFAQVERLPDEASYPVLQELAGVETPAVLLSGTWQFRYSPDSKWDKIQVPGEPAMQGYAIEHDKPFTYRKSFTVPADYAGKHTILRFDGVYSYARLFVNDTFVREHHGGFTRWDTDVTPFVRPGKKNEIRLEVTDRLDDISYASGYAHHPIGGILRDVTLFALPETCLYDFYAETHLDAAYEDAVLKIGYSSPVVGGAEVAYTLADPSGRRYPLAQSRFPLKEGGNMNELPVKNPLKWDAEHPN
-9 KKPFFYYAMIAML
+9 LYTL
-22 ILMLLNAFVFP
+22 
-33 SLMTPRVTE
+33 TVT
-42 VSYDKFLDM
+42 
-51 LSGGQV
+51 LS
-57 TVVEL
+57 
-62 QENERE
+62 
-68 LYFKAAD
+68 K
-75 ENGAERIYS
+75 
-84 TGVFPDADLQKRL
+84 
-97 SESGVTFSAVAPQE
+97 
-111 NSTLMN
+111 
-117 FLFTWIFPTLILIL
+117 
-131 PMVLLWRMM
+131 
-140 QKRMGDGSNMMSFG
+140 DG
-154 MGKSNAK
+154 
-161 MYVAAQTG
+161 
-169 KTFADVA
+169 
-176 GQEEA
+176 
-181 KEALEEIVDFLHNPD
+181 KEI
-196 KYRSVGAVMPKG
+196 
-208 VLLVGPPGTGK
+208 
-219 TLLAKAVAGEANVPF
+219 
-234 FSIAGSEFVEM
+234 
-245 FVGQGAARVRDLFKQ
+245 
-260 AKEKAPC
+260 
-267 IVFIDEIDT
+267 
-276 IGKKRD
+276 
-282 GSGIAGNDE
+282 
-291 REQTLNQLLSEMDG
+291 
-305 FDGSSGVVILAAT
+305 
-318 NRPET
+318 
-323 LDKALLRPGR
+323 GR

-505 GEKKPVY
+505 GEKEPVY

-675 LYNRFDHTDL
+675 LYNCFDNTDL

-760 PVNGVLQVEETAG
+760 PVNGVLLVEETAG

-787 KETGLISN
+787 KETGLICN

-946 PWSADTHNYYYWADA
+946 PWLADTHNYYYWADA
-961 GANCDCPLTQMA
+961 GTNCDRPLTQMA

-986 ATGVKAGLTVCSPD
+986 ATGGGAGLTVCSSD

-1031 NYCKTLEAV
+1031 NYCKTLEVV

>member
-1 MNEQPKPN
+1 MKQIKTILFAFGCSFLLSGTKAFAQIERLPDEASYPVLQELAGVETPAVLLSGTWQFQYSPDSKWDKIQVPGEPAMQGYAIEHDKPFTYRKSFTVPADYAGKHTILRFDGVYSHARLFVNGTFVREHHGGFTRWETDVTPFVRPGKKNEIRLEVTDRLDDISYASGYAHHPIGGILRDVTLFALPETCLYDFYAETHLDAAYEDAVLKIGYSSPVAGGAEVAYTLTEPSGRRYPLVQSRFPLEEGGNMNELPVKNPLKWDAEHPN
-9 KKPFFYYAMIAML
+9 LYTLTI
-22 ILMLLNAFVFP
+22 
-33 SLMTPRVTE
+33 T
-42 VSYDKFLDM
+42 
-51 LSGGQV
+51 LS
-57 TVVEL
+57 
-62 QENERE
+62 
-68 LYFKAAD
+68 K
-75 ENGAERIYS
+75 
-84 TGVFPDADLQKRL
+84 
-97 SESGVTFSAVAPQE
+97 
-111 NSTLMN
+111 
-117 FLFTWIFPTLILIL
+117 
-131 PMVLLWRMM
+131 
-140 QKRMGDGSNMMSFG
+140 DG
-154 MGKSNAK
+154 
-161 MYVAAQTG
+161 
-169 KTFADVA
+169 
-176 GQEEA
+176 
-181 KEALEEIVDFLHNPD
+181 KEI
-196 KYRSVGAVMPKG
+196 
-208 VLLVGPPGTGK
+208 
-219 TLLAKAVAGEANVPF
+219 
-234 FSIAGSEFVEM
+234 
-245 FVGQGAARVRDLFKQ
+245 
-260 AKEKAPC
+260 
-267 IVFIDEIDT
+267 
-276 IGKKRD
+276 
-282 GSGIAGNDE
+282 
-291 REQTLNQLLSEMDG
+291 
-305 FDGSSGVVILAAT
+305 
-318 NRPET
+318 
-323 LDKALLRPGR
+323 GR

-579 LFDAPGGLGGAIW
+579 LFDAPGGLGGVIW

>member
-1 MNEQPKPN
+1 MKQIKIILFAFGCSLLLSGTKAFAQIERLPVEASYPVLQELAGVETPAVLLSGTWQFRYSPDSKWDKIQVPGEPAMQGYAIEHDKPFTYRKSFTVPVDYAGKHTILRFDGVYSHARLFVNGTFVREHHGGFTRWETDVTPFVRPGKKNEIRLEVTDRLDDISYASGYAHHPIGGILRDVTLFALPETCLYDFYAETHLDAAYEDAVLKIGYSSPVAGGAEVAYTLTEPSGRHYLLAQSRFPLEEGGNMNELPVKNPLKWDAEHPN
-9 KKPFFYYAMIAML
+9 LYTL
-22 ILMLLNAFVFP
+22 
-33 SLMTPRVTE
+33 TVT
-42 VSYDKFLDM
+42 
-51 LSGGQV
+51 LS
-57 TVVEL
+57 
-62 QENERE
+62 
-68 LYFKAAD
+68 K
-75 ENGAERIYS
+75 
-84 TGVFPDADLQKRL
+84 
-97 SESGVTFSAVAPQE
+97 
-111 NSTLMN
+111 
-117 FLFTWIFPTLILIL
+117 
-131 PMVLLWRMM
+131 
-140 QKRMGDGSNMMSFG
+140 DG
-154 MGKSNAK
+154 
-161 MYVAAQTG
+161 
-169 KTFADVA
+169 
-176 GQEEA
+176 
-181 KEALEEIVDFLHNPD
+181 KEI
-196 KYRSVGAVMPKG
+196 
-208 VLLVGPPGTGK
+208 
-219 TLLAKAVAGEANVPF
+219 
-234 FSIAGSEFVEM
+234 
-245 FVGQGAARVRDLFKQ
+245 
-260 AKEKAPC
+260 
-267 IVFIDEIDT
+267 
-276 IGKKRD
+276 
-282 GSGIAGNDE
+282 
-291 REQTLNQLLSEMDG
+291 
-305 FDGSSGVVILAAT
+305 
-318 NRPET
+318 
-323 LDKALLRPGR
+323 GR

-528 WNRSTHGFQGEGIPA
+528 WNRSTRGFQGEGIPA

-760 PVNGVLQVEETAG
+760 PVNGVLLVEETAG

-787 KETGLISN
+787 KETGLICN

-946 PWSADTHNYYYWADA
+946 PWLADTHNYYYWADA
-961 GANCDCPLTQMA
+961 GTNCDRPLTQMA

>member
-1 MNEQPKPN
+1 MKIKTILFAFGCSLLLSGTKAFAQVERLPDEASYPVLQELAGVETPAVLLSGTWQFQYSPDSKWDKIQVPGEPAMQGYAIEHDKPFTYRKSFTVPADYAGKHTILRFDGVYSHARLFVNGTFIREHHGGFTRWETDVTPFVRPGKKNEIRLEVTDRLDDISYASGYAHHPIGGILRDVTLFALPETCLYDFYAETHLDAAYEDAVLKIGYSSPVAGGAEVAYTLTDPSGRRYPLAQSRFPLEEGGNMNELPVKNPLKWDAEHPN
-9 KKPFFYYAMIAML
+9 LYTLTI
-22 ILMLLNAFVFP
+22 
-33 SLMTPRVTE
+33 T
-42 VSYDKFLDM
+42 
-51 LSGGQV
+51 LS
-57 TVVEL
+57 
-62 QENERE
+62 
-68 LYFKAAD
+68 K
-75 ENGAERIYS
+75 
-84 TGVFPDADLQKRL
+84 
-97 SESGVTFSAVAPQE
+97 
-111 NSTLMN
+111 
-117 FLFTWIFPTLILIL
+117 
-131 PMVLLWRMM
+131 
-140 QKRMGDGSNMMSFG
+140 DG
-154 MGKSNAK
+154 
-161 MYVAAQTG
+161 
-169 KTFADVA
+169 
-176 GQEEA
+176 
-181 KEALEEIVDFLHNPD
+181 KEI
-196 KYRSVGAVMPKG
+196 
-208 VLLVGPPGTGK
+208 
-219 TLLAKAVAGEANVPF
+219 
-234 FSIAGSEFVEM
+234 
-245 FVGQGAARVRDLFKQ
+245 
-260 AKEKAPC
+260 
-267 IVFIDEIDT
+267 
-276 IGKKRD
+276 
-282 GSGIAGNDE
+282 
-291 REQTLNQLLSEMDG
+291 
-305 FDGSSGVVILAAT
+305 
-318 NRPET
+318 
-323 LDKALLRPGR
+323 GR

-565 REFWGHSIERMWSG
+565 REFWGHSLEKMWSG

-961 GANCDCPLTQMA
+961 GANCDRPLTQMA

>member
-1 MNEQPKPN
+1 MKQIKTILFAFGCSLLLSGTKAFAQVERLPDEASYPVLQELAGVETPAVLLSGTWQFQYSPDSKWDKIQVPGEPAMQGYAIEHDKPFTYRKSFTVPADYAGKHTILRFDGVYSYARLFVNGTFVREHHGGFTRWETDVTPFVRPGKKNEIRLEVTDRLDDISYASGYAHHPIGGILRDVTLFALPETCLYDFYAETHLDAAYEDAVLKIGYSSPVAGGAEVAYTLTEPSGRRYPLAQSRFSLEEGGNMNELPVKNPLKWDAEHPN
-9 KKPFFYYAMIAML
+9 LYTLTI
-22 ILMLLNAFVFP
+22 
-33 SLMTPRVTE
+33 T
-42 VSYDKFLDM
+42 
-51 LSGGQV
+51 LS
-57 TVVEL
+57 
-62 QENERE
+62 
-68 LYFKAAD
+68 K
-75 ENGAERIYS
+75 
-84 TGVFPDADLQKRL
+84 
-97 SESGVTFSAVAPQE
+97 
-111 NSTLMN
+111 
-117 FLFTWIFPTLILIL
+117 
-131 PMVLLWRMM
+131 
-140 QKRMGDGSNMMSFG
+140 DG
-154 MGKSNAK
+154 
-161 MYVAAQTG
+161 
-169 KTFADVA
+169 
-176 GQEEA
+176 
-181 KEALEEIVDFLHNPD
+181 KEI
-196 KYRSVGAVMPKG
+196 
-208 VLLVGPPGTGK
+208 
-219 TLLAKAVAGEANVPF
+219 
-234 FSIAGSEFVEM
+234 
-245 FVGQGAARVRDLFKQ
+245 
-260 AKEKAPC
+260 
-267 IVFIDEIDT
+267 
-276 IGKKRD
+276 
-282 GSGIAGNDE
+282 
-291 REQTLNQLLSEMDG
+291 
-305 FDGSSGVVILAAT
+305 
-318 NRPET
+318 
-323 LDKALLRPGR
+323 GR

-346 KDRMLVNGMPVKLRG
+346 TDRMLVNGMPVKLRG

-440 DSAEFT
+440 DCAEFT

-528 WNRSTHGFQGEGIPA
+528 WNRSTRGFQGGGIPA

-565 REFWGHSIERMWSG
+565 REFWGHSIEKMWSG
-579 LFDAPGGLGGAIW
+579 LFEAPGGLGGAIW

-636 DVWRREKPEFWA
+636 DVWRREKPEFWV

-863 QTDILIRISPAGEMN
+863 QTDILIRISPVGEMN

-961 GANCDCPLTQMA
+961 GANCDRPLTQMA

-986 ATGVKAGLTVCSPD
+986 ATGGGAGLTVCSPD

-1023 DYPEIAWG
+1023 DYSEIAWG

>member
-1 MNEQPKPN
+1 MKQIKTILFAFGCSFLLSGTKAFAQVERLPDEASYPVLQELAGVETPAVLLSGTWQFRYSPDSKWDKIQVPGEPAMQGYAIEHDKPFTYRKSFTVPADYAGKHTILRFDGVYSYARLFVNDTFVREHHGGFTRWDTDITPFVRPGKKNEIRLEVTDRLDDISYASGYAHHPIGGILRDVTLFVLPETCLYDFYAETHLDAAYEDAVLKIGYSSPVAGGAEVAYTLTDPSGRRYPLAQSRFPLEEGGNMNELPVKNPLKWDAEHPN
-9 KKPFFYYAMIAML
+9 LYTLTI
-22 ILMLLNAFVFP
+22 
-33 SLMTPRVTE
+33 T
-42 VSYDKFLDM
+42 
-51 LSGGQV
+51 LS
-57 TVVEL
+57 
-62 QENERE
+62 
-68 LYFKAAD
+68 K
-75 ENGAERIYS
+75 
-84 TGVFPDADLQKRL
+84 
-97 SESGVTFSAVAPQE
+97 
-111 NSTLMN
+111 
-117 FLFTWIFPTLILIL
+117 
-131 PMVLLWRMM
+131 
-140 QKRMGDGSNMMSFG
+140 DG
-154 MGKSNAK
+154 
-161 MYVAAQTG
+161 
-169 KTFADVA
+169 
-176 GQEEA
+176 
-181 KEALEEIVDFLHNPD
+181 KEI
-196 KYRSVGAVMPKG
+196 
-208 VLLVGPPGTGK
+208 
-219 TLLAKAVAGEANVPF
+219 
-234 FSIAGSEFVEM
+234 
-245 FVGQGAARVRDLFKQ
+245 
-260 AKEKAPC
+260 
-267 IVFIDEIDT
+267 
-276 IGKKRD
+276 
-282 GSGIAGNDE
+282 
-291 REQTLNQLLSEMDG
+291 
-305 FDGSSGVVILAAT
+305 
-318 NRPET
+318 
-323 LDKALLRPGR
+323 GR
-333 FDRRIGFRDVKIE
+333 FDCRIGFRDVKIE

-505 GEKKPVY
+505 GEKEPVY

-520 DVNGNLNQ
+520 DINGNLNQ
-528 WNRSTHGFQGEGIPA
+528 WNRSTRGFQGEGIPA

-565 REFWGHSIERMWSG
+565 REFWGHSLEKMWSG

-660 TEVASFLSGQRLLLP
+660 TEVPSFLSGQRLLLP
-675 LYNRFDHTDL
+675 VYNRFDHTDL
-685 DEIKIRY
+685 NEIKIRY

-787 KETGLISN
+787 KETGLICN

-914 WSCYPE
+914 CSCYPE

-961 GANCDCPLTQMA
+961 GANCDRPLTQMA

-986 ATGVKAGLTVCSPD
+986 ATGGGAGLTVCSSD

>member
-1 MNEQPKPN
+1 MKQIKIILFAFGCSLLLSGTKAFAQVERLPDEASYPVLQELAGVETPAVLLSGTWQFRYSPDSKWDKIQVPGEPAMQGYAIEHDKPFTYRKSFTVPADYAGKHTILRFDGVYSYARLFVNDTFVREHHGGFTRWDTDITPFVRPGKKNEIRLEVTDRLDDISYASGYAHHPIGGILRDVTLFALPETCLYDFYAETHLDAAYEDAVLKIGYSSPVAGGAEVAYTLTDPSGRGYPLAQSRFPLEEGGNMNELPVKNPLKWDAEHPN
-9 KKPFFYYAMIAML
+9 LYTLTI
-22 ILMLLNAFVFP
+22 
-33 SLMTPRVTE
+33 T
-42 VSYDKFLDM
+42 
-51 LSGGQV
+51 LS
-57 TVVEL
+57 
-62 QENERE
+62 
-68 LYFKAAD
+68 K
-75 ENGAERIYS
+75 
-84 TGVFPDADLQKRL
+84 
-97 SESGVTFSAVAPQE
+97 
-111 NSTLMN
+111 
-117 FLFTWIFPTLILIL
+117 
-131 PMVLLWRMM
+131 
-140 QKRMGDGSNMMSFG
+140 DG
-154 MGKSNAK
+154 
-161 MYVAAQTG
+161 
-169 KTFADVA
+169 
-176 GQEEA
+176 
-181 KEALEEIVDFLHNPD
+181 KEI
-196 KYRSVGAVMPKG
+196 
-208 VLLVGPPGTGK
+208 
-219 TLLAKAVAGEANVPF
+219 
-234 FSIAGSEFVEM
+234 
-245 FVGQGAARVRDLFKQ
+245 
-260 AKEKAPC
+260 
-267 IVFIDEIDT
+267 
-276 IGKKRD
+276 
-282 GSGIAGNDE
+282 
-291 REQTLNQLLSEMDG
+291 
-305 FDGSSGVVILAAT
+305 
-318 NRPET
+318 
-323 LDKALLRPGR
+323 GR

-346 KDRMLVNGMPVKLRG
+346 TDRMLVNGMPVKLRG

-528 WNRSTHGFQGEGIPA
+528 WNRSTRGFQGGGIPA

-565 REFWGHSIERMWSG
+565 REFWGHSIEKMWSG
-579 LFDAPGGLGGAIW
+579 LFEAPGGLGGAIW

-787 KETGLISN
+787 KETGLICN

-842 LTYTRKEGAVEV
+842 LTYTRKEGTVEV

-863 QTDILIRISPAGEMN
+863 QIDILIRISPAGEMN

-946 PWSADTHNYYYWADA
+946 PWLADTHNYYYWADA
-961 GANCDCPLTQMA
+961 GTNCDRPLTQMA

-986 ATGVKAGLTVCSPD
+986 ATGGGAGLTVCSPD

-1031 NYCKTLEAV
+1031 NYCKTLEVV

>member
-1 MNEQPKPN
+1 MKQIKTILFAFGCSFLLSGTKAFAQVERLPDEASYPVLQELAGVETPAVLLSGTWQFRYSPDSKWDKIQVPGEPAMQGYAIEHDKPFTYRKSFTVPADYAGKHTILRFDGVYSYARLFVNDTFVREHHGGFTRWETDVTPFVRPGKKNEIRLEVTDRLDDISYASGYAHHPIGGILRDVTLFTLPETCLYDFYAETHLDAAYEDAVLKIGYSSPVAGGAEVAYTLTDPSGRRYPLAQSRFPLEEGGNMNELPVKNPLKWDAEHPN
-9 KKPFFYYAMIAML
+9 LYTLTI
-22 ILMLLNAFVFP
+22 
-33 SLMTPRVTE
+33 T
-42 VSYDKFLDM
+42 
-51 LSGGQV
+51 LS
-57 TVVEL
+57 
-62 QENERE
+62 
-68 LYFKAAD
+68 K
-75 ENGAERIYS
+75 
-84 TGVFPDADLQKRL
+84 
-97 SESGVTFSAVAPQE
+97 
-111 NSTLMN
+111 
-117 FLFTWIFPTLILIL
+117 
-131 PMVLLWRMM
+131 
-140 QKRMGDGSNMMSFG
+140 DG
-154 MGKSNAK
+154 
-161 MYVAAQTG
+161 
-169 KTFADVA
+169 
-176 GQEEA
+176 
-181 KEALEEIVDFLHNPD
+181 KEI
-196 KYRSVGAVMPKG
+196 
-208 VLLVGPPGTGK
+208 
-219 TLLAKAVAGEANVPF
+219 
-234 FSIAGSEFVEM
+234 
-245 FVGQGAARVRDLFKQ
+245 
-260 AKEKAPC
+260 
-267 IVFIDEIDT
+267 
-276 IGKKRD
+276 
-282 GSGIAGNDE
+282 
-291 REQTLNQLLSEMDG
+291 
-305 FDGSSGVVILAAT
+305 
-318 NRPET
+318 
-323 LDKALLRPGR
+323 GR

-961 GANCDCPLTQMA
+961 GANCDRPLTQMA

-986 ATGVKAGLTVCSPD
+986 ATGGGAGLTVCSPD

>member
-1 MNEQPKPN
+1 MKQIKIILFAFGCSLLLSGTKAFAQIERLPDEASYPVLQELAGVETPAVLLSGTWQFRYSPDSKWDKIQVPGEPAMQGYAIEHDKPFTYRKSFTVPADYAGKHTILRFDGVYSHARLFVNGTFVREHHGGFTRWDTDVTPFVRPGKKNEIRLEVTDRLDDISYASGYAHHPIGGILRDVTLFALPETCLYDFYAETHLDAAYEDAVLKIGYSSPVIGGAEVAYTLADPSGRRYPLAQSRFPLKEGGNMNELPVKNPLKWDAEHPN
-9 KKPFFYYAMIAML
+9 LYTL
-22 ILMLLNAFVFP
+22 
-33 SLMTPRVTE
+33 TVT
-42 VSYDKFLDM
+42 
-51 LSGGQV
+51 LS
-57 TVVEL
+57 
-62 QENERE
+62 
-68 LYFKAAD
+68 K
-75 ENGAERIYS
+75 
-84 TGVFPDADLQKRL
+84 
-97 SESGVTFSAVAPQE
+97 
-111 NSTLMN
+111 
-117 FLFTWIFPTLILIL
+117 
-131 PMVLLWRMM
+131 
-140 QKRMGDGSNMMSFG
+140 DG
-154 MGKSNAK
+154 
-161 MYVAAQTG
+161 
-169 KTFADVA
+169 
-176 GQEEA
+176 
-181 KEALEEIVDFLHNPD
+181 KEI
-196 KYRSVGAVMPKG
+196 
-208 VLLVGPPGTGK
+208 
-219 TLLAKAVAGEANVPF
+219 
-234 FSIAGSEFVEM
+234 
-245 FVGQGAARVRDLFKQ
+245 
-260 AKEKAPC
+260 
-267 IVFIDEIDT
+267 
-276 IGKKRD
+276 
-282 GSGIAGNDE
+282 
-291 REQTLNQLLSEMDG
+291 
-305 FDGSSGVVILAAT
+305 
-318 NRPET
+318 
-323 LDKALLRPGR
+323 GR

-440 DSAEFT
+440 DSAGFT

-505 GEKKPVY
+505 GEKEPVY

-528 WNRSTHGFQGEGIPA
+528 WNRSTRGFQGEGIPA

-675 LYNRFDHTDL
+675 VYNRFDHTDL
-685 DEIKIRY
+685 NEIEARY
-692 TYKGVEKELPA
+692 IYKGEEKKLSLP
-703 PSIAPHQKGL
+703 SVAPHQKGL
-713 LVIPAEAWEEGELLS
+713 LTIPAEAWNANEPLLVS
-728 ICFYTATGELL
+728 FYTATGELIDREQVRLGNEPVHLL
-739 DAEQVSL
+739 DARREQPL
-746 GSDYHVRLADSEAS
+746 D
-760 PVNGVLQVEETAG
+760 VEETAELIC
-773 MMTIKGDGFEIPFS
+773 IKGTDFEIPFS
-787 KETGLISN
+787 KETGLICN

-800 QVIIEKGPFL
+800 QVVIEKGPFL

-842 LTYTRKEGAVEV
+842 LTYTRKEGTVEV
-854 ALSGFYQDV
+854 ALSGSYKDV

-914 WSCYPE
+914 WSYYPE

-946 PWSADTHNYYYWADA
+946 PWSSDTHNYYYWADA
-961 GANCDCPLTQMA
+961 GANCTRPLTQMA

-986 ATGVKAGLTVCSPD
+986 AAGEKEGLTVSSPD

-1006 TSKRGDGQ
+1006 ASKKGDGQ

>member
-1 MNEQPKPN
+1 MKQIKIILFAFGCSFLLSGTKAFAQVERLPDEASYPVLQELAGVETPAVLLSGTWQFRYSPDSKWYKIQVPGEPAMQGYAIEHDKPFTYRKSFTVPADYAGKHTILRFDGVYSHARLFVNDTFVREHHGGFTRWDTDVTPFVRPGKKNEIRLEVTDRLDDISYASGYAHHPIGGILRDVTLFALPETCLYDFYAETHLDAAYEDAVLKIGYSSPVAGGAEVAYTLTDPSGRRYPLAQSRFPLEEGGNMNELPVKNPLKWDAEHPN
-9 KKPFFYYAMIAML
+9 LYTLTI
-22 ILMLLNAFVFP
+22 
-33 SLMTPRVTE
+33 T
-42 VSYDKFLDM
+42 
-51 LSGGQV
+51 LS
-57 TVVEL
+57 
-62 QENERE
+62 
-68 LYFKAAD
+68 K
-75 ENGAERIYS
+75 
-84 TGVFPDADLQKRL
+84 
-97 SESGVTFSAVAPQE
+97 
-111 NSTLMN
+111 
-117 FLFTWIFPTLILIL
+117 
-131 PMVLLWRMM
+131 
-140 QKRMGDGSNMMSFG
+140 DG
-154 MGKSNAK
+154 
-161 MYVAAQTG
+161 
-169 KTFADVA
+169 
-176 GQEEA
+176 
-181 KEALEEIVDFLHNPD
+181 KEI
-196 KYRSVGAVMPKG
+196 
-208 VLLVGPPGTGK
+208 
-219 TLLAKAVAGEANVPF
+219 
-234 FSIAGSEFVEM
+234 
-245 FVGQGAARVRDLFKQ
+245 
-260 AKEKAPC
+260 
-267 IVFIDEIDT
+267 
-276 IGKKRD
+276 
-282 GSGIAGNDE
+282 
-291 REQTLNQLLSEMDG
+291 
-305 FDGSSGVVILAAT
+305 
-318 NRPET
+318 
-323 LDKALLRPGR
+323 GR

-961 GANCDCPLTQMA
+961 GANCDRPLTQMA

-986 ATGVKAGLTVCSPD
+986 ATGGGAGLTVCSPD